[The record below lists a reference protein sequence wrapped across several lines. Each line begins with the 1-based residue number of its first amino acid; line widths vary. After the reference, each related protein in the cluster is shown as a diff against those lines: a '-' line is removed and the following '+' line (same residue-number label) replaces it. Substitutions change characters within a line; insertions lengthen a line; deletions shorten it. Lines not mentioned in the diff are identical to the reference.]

1 MLTVRDLLRDLD
13 VRLQTG
19 ERSLHLPV
27 RWVHISELLDPT
39 PWLSG
44 GELLLTTGMQLETPE
59 QAREYMVRLADHH
72 LAGLGFGTGFK
83 HASVP
88 GSLLEVAA
96 EREFPVFEVPYE
108 VPFIAVTEAAFTQLV
123 NEQYAVLRRA
133 LAAQERLERIVLSER
148 GLDALVGALATLIGA
163 AVVVFDARGEPLQQH
178 AFRRELDP
186 DSLAALRG
194 EVQER
199 ARRRE
204 GRAFVPSLV
213 DGNQGLALPVAL
225 DGAPRASAG
234 GGAAGGASGGAA
246 GGASGGAAGGAAG
259 GASGRAPEAWLVVLK
274 DAGPLSD
281 FDRLVLHQAVTI
293 VALELLRARVAGDTE
308 RRLAGDVL
316 DAIVSGQLTGPEVAR
331 RLGPFGLSDRVAA
344 VVLGRSGDGRMSQG
358 ALEGALWSAL
368 REEAAPALV
377 ASVGPLACALVIGAP
392 DAELFALGE
401 RVAAVA
407 CGELGITA
415 HVGVG
420 RAVPAVDARRSF
432 HEARCAFEALELGVA
447 ASGANGAANGSGG
460 AAARP
465 ARVATYKDL
474 GSFQLLLSL
483 QDDEALRLFCDSILG
498 PIEASEGHYGG
509 ELMRS
514 LEAFIEENGQ
524 WERAAR
530 RLYCHRHT
538 LRYRIRRVEEL
549 TGRNLSSAR
558 DRIEFWLALRGR
570 ELVS

>member
-1 MLTVRDLLRDLD
+1 MLTVGDLLSDLD
-13 VRLQTG
+13 VRLLAG
-19 ERSLHLPV
+19 ERGVHLPV

-44 GELLLTTGMQLETPE
+44 GELLLTTGMQLDTPA
-59 QAREYMVRLADHH
+59 QAREFAARLADHH

-83 HASVP
+83 HAAVP
-88 GSLLEVAA
+88 ESLLEVAA

-178 AFRRELDP
+178 AFRRAIEP
-186 DSLAALRG
+186 DALETLRSEVRG
-194 EVQER
+194 R

-204 GRAFVPSLV
+204 ARAFMPSLV
-213 DGNQGLALPVAL
+213 DGNQGLALPVAA
-225 DGAPRASAG
+225 DGTPRPGS
-234 GGAAGGASGGAA
+234 SGP
-246 GGASGGAAGGAAG
+246 
-259 GASGRAPEAWLVVLK
+259 GRPPEAWLVAIK

-281 FDRLVLHQAVTI
+281 FDRLTLHQAVTI
-293 VALELLRARVAGDTE
+293 VALELLRERVAGDTE

-316 DAIVSGQLTGPEVAR
+316 DAMVRGDLTGPELAR

-344 VVLGRSGDGRMSQG
+344 IVLRRAGDGRGSG
-358 ALEGALWSAL
+358 VSVETALWAAL
-368 REEAAPALV
+368 RDEATPALL
-377 ASVGPLACALVIGAP
+377 ASVGPLACALVPGGS
-392 DAELFALGE
+392 DDELFALGD
-401 RVAAVA
+401 RVAAA
-407 CGELGITA
+407 AGAELHDDVRVGI
-415 HVGVG
+415 G

-432 HEARCAFEALELGVA
+432 HEARCALEAIAL
-447 ASGANGAANGSGG
+447 G
-460 AAARP
+460 AAAAENGNGAPRERR
-465 ARVATYKDL
+465 RVATYRDL

-498 PIEASEGHYGG
+498 PIEASEGAYGG

-549 TGRNLSSAR
+549 TGRNLGSAR

-570 ELVS
+570 QLVG

>member
-1 MLTVRDLLRDLD
+1 MLTVRDLLQDLE
-13 VRLQTG
+13 VRLLAG

-44 GELLLTTGMQLETPE
+44 GELLLTTGMQLDTPG
-59 QAREYMVRLADHH
+59 QQREFAGRLADHH

-83 HASVP
+83 HAAVP
-88 GSLLEVAA
+88 PPLLEVAG

-148 GLDALVGALATLIGA
+148 GLDALVGALSTLIGA
-163 AVVVFDARGEPLQQH
+163 AVLVFDSRGELMQQH
-178 AFRRELDP
+178 EFRRAVDAEVLET
-186 DSLAALRG
+186 LRG
-194 EVQER
+194 EVRER

-204 GRAFVPSLV
+204 ARAFMPSLV
-213 DGNQGLALPVAL
+213 DGDHGLALPVAS
-225 DGAPRASAG
+225 DGVPRPG
-234 GGAAGGASGGAA
+234 SGPGP
-246 GGASGGAAGGAAG
+246 
-259 GASGRAPEAWLVVLK
+259 GRAPEAWLVAIK

-281 FDRLVLHQAVTI
+281 FDRLTLHQAVTI
-293 VALELLRARVAGDTE
+293 VALELLRARVAGETE

-316 DAIVSGQLTGPEVAR
+316 DAIVSGELTGPEVAR

-344 VVLGRSGDGRMSQG
+344 IVLRRSAESRAGSG
-358 ALEGALWSAL
+358 AGAASVEGVLWSAL
-368 REEAAPALV
+368 REEPTPSLV
-377 ASVGPLACALVIGAP
+377 ASVGQLACALVPGAN
-392 DAELFALGE
+392 DEELLALAERVLAAADGE
-401 RVAAVA
+401 RR
-407 CGELGITA
+407 GEVQVGI
-415 HVGVG
+415 G
-420 RAVPAVDARRSF
+420 RAVGVIDARRSF
-432 HEARCAFEALELGVA
+432 HEARCALEALALGA
-447 ASGANGAANGSGG
+447 TSSDGNASASE
-460 AAARP
+460 RP
-465 ARVATYKDL
+465 RVATYKDL

-498 PIEASEGHYGG
+498 PIEDSEGAYGG
-509 ELMRS
+509 ELIRS

-570 ELVS
+570 QLVA